1 MSVHFFEKCIYAVCM
16 QGVQGRYC
24 MLRIACI
31 CSAIQQLHTLLYT
44 QYAYDY
50 IVNVAME
57 MGSVQLCFKQHIV
70 T

>member
-16 QGVQGRYC
+16 RGAQGWYC
-24 MLRIACI
+24 MLHIACI
-31 CSAIQQLHTLLYT
+31 CGAIQQLHTLLYT

-50 IVNVAME
+50 IVNVEME